1 MEESL
6 EFCQIQPR
14 MGADNRGCQE
24 EAGGDLPLGLD
35 TFLPGDEEEANA
47 CPVPFKLKGRDFIF
61 DSLQIKILILKG
73 KNVNRTQ
80 KSCPLLSH
88 IC

>member
-6 EFCQIQPR
+6 KFCQIQPR

-47 CPVPFKLKGRDFIF
+47 CPVPFKLKGWDFIF